1 MPASISQLS
10 YIQNA
15 NQFLSKG
22 VIFYISHIPL
32 KLSSF
37 TFFLFL
43 LLWAFLG
50 ASTDKFLQENISA
63 HMITEHLKMKLIERN
78 VSERR
83 KQRRKFSWENFH
95 KKVCLFCFLW
105 EMNNFTFLLLSSA
118 VTKEFL
124 FHQLPSLANQGNKD
138 HFYVSG
144 FQRLC
149 HTYW

>member
-63 HMITEHLKMKLIERN
+63 HMITEHLKMKLIDRN

-83 KQRRKFSWENFH
+83 KQRRKFS
-95 KKVCLFCFLW
+95 
-105 EMNNFTFLLLSSA
+105 
-118 VTKEFL
+118 
-124 FHQLPSLANQGNKD
+124 
-138 HFYVSG
+138 
-144 FQRLC
+144 
-149 HTYW
+149 